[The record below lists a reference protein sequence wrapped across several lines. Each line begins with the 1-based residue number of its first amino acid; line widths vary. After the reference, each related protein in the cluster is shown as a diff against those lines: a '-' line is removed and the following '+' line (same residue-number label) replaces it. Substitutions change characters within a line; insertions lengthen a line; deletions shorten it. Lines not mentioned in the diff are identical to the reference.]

1 MKSSIALI
9 FLIIFISCSN
19 NNSVT
24 KNYISP
30 YKDTLIDNSS
40 GSRFYLDT
48 ALINVYAFDKTGNN
62 IWKTDPWKDNNLM
75 EYRVKRP
82 TIRYFEFKRDKLTG
96 NIEVIGIGY
105 DNSQFGYLDKL
116 TGQFTFQGQD

>member
-19 NNSVT
+19 KNSVT
-24 KNYISP
+24 QHYIGP

-48 ALINVYAFDKTGNN
+48 ALISVYAFDKTGNN

-82 TIRYFEFKRDKLTG
+82 TIRYFEFKRDKWTG